1 MKHANHQ
8 ETPHYE
14 SSRLPYVCWY
24 QNDFLGGVRGMRA
37 HEIGIYTILLN
48 EMYARGRPLE
58 LSVERLA
65 RLCGCDKRTFVNVLE
80 MLIEEG
86 KILNLANG
94 LWNKRCE
101 IVFQER
107 EKLLEQKSFAGHCS
121 AKKRRRI
128 NAEIEHLRN
137 NCTRDDEQN
146 LEAQNREEKE
156 TPYGVLEKKFL
167 LTRPKEEKA
176 LNYAPIS
183 RKTSLCLKQQ
193 DTMENSPPPTER
205 QSQSPTSFNN
215 STDMREERT
224 TTGTTFPTKQAP
236 NMHHQNSTPPVDEQ
250 SPPVEKRATSHLQE
264 KFTPTST
271 TTGDTFSTPIIL
283 DTGSQ
288 NLASTACP
296 QSSQSFATNLDI
308 PTSLQKGTTKNSTC
322 SSTIQVSNTDGPNHT
337 PPTERQSHP
346 PTSLDISHFEEDQ
359 ASSAPPHIS
368 SPTGDTSNAGKQAKS
383 RTVLAKGHRL
393 PSDWQADIEAA
404 ILEGLSEEQ
413 ARWQEKK
420 FRDYW
425 QAKSGK
431 DALKVDWQATWRNW
445 FRREIERIKE
455 HQERLAIFS
464 SHNRLS
470 PPNKEKENESLY
482 RSLINYS
489 ANEHKHDF

>member
-1 MKHANHQ
+1 MKHAHHQ

-101 IVFQER
+101 TVFQER

-121 AKKRRRI
+121 AKKRKQI
-128 NAEIEHLRN
+128 NAEFAHLRKG
-137 NCTRDDEQN
+137 CARDDEQN
-146 LEAQNREEKE
+146 SKAQNREEKE
-156 TPYGVLEKKFL
+156 TPYGVSEKKFL
-167 LTRPKEEKA
+167 LITAKEERAEEKA
-176 LNYAPIS
+176 CSSLNSFPIS
-183 RKTSLCLKQQ
+183 SETSLPLKQQ
-193 DTMENSPPPTER
+193 DATENFPLPADM
-205 QSQSPTSFNN
+205 QSTPHSPTSR
-215 STDMREERT
+215 D
-224 TTGTTFPTKQAP
+224 
-236 NMHHQNSTPPVDEQ
+236 TPL
-250 SPPVEKRATSHLQE
+250 LQE
-264 KFTPTST
+264 SPTTSLITHTAST
-271 TTGDTFSTPIIL
+271 TSAAFSPKTTIL
-283 DTGSQ
+283 DT
-288 NLASTACP
+288 
-296 QSSQSFATNLDI
+296 SSQSL
-308 PTSLQKGTTKNSTC
+308 
-322 SSTIQVSNTDGPNHT
+322 T
-337 PPTERQSHP
+337 PPEDTQSSRRSSSKNRSPLTSMQEDHTTTSNVP
-346 PTSLDISHFEEDQ
+346 PPPISC
-359 ASSAPPHIS
+359 APVIC
-368 SPTGDTSNAGKQAKS
+368 TTDTSNTRSKAKS
-383 RTVLAKGHRL
+383 GTALPKGHRL
-393 PSDWQADIEAA
+393 PSDWQADIDAA
-404 ILEGLSEEQ
+404 IVEGLSEEQ

-425 QAKSGK
+425 HAKSGK

-464 SHNRLS
+464 SHSRPS
-470 PPNKEKENESLY
+470 QPNKENEALY
-482 RSLINYS
+482 RSLINYH
-489 ANEHKHDF
+489 ANEHEHNF